1 MCWTGDDTA
10 IRKIAERDFYVY
22 KIGNVVRDNI
32 FVSDI
37 RGYSYIPICP
47 NKIVPLIA
55 YSPCIGVYRIDEDIT
70 LINGQL
76 QTTLIQILD
85 VYAWVVMIRL

>member
-10 IRKIAERDFYVY
+10 VRKIAERDFYVY

-55 YSPCIGVYRIDEDIT
+55 YSPCIGVYRID
-70 LINGQL
+70 GG
-76 QTTLIQILD
+76 
-85 VYAWVVMIRL
+85 YHSYK